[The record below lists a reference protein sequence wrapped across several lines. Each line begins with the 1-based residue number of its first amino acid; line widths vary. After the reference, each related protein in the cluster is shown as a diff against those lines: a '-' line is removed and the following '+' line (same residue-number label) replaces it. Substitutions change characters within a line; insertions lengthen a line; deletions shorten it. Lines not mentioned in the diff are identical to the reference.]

1 MGIECEIVALL
12 DDWQVL
18 ESTVDFSVL
27 LGQFWPHDWPLEGV
41 VMTFF
46 IRTISVFVTQL
57 SIWFSCLQC
66 SCFRSHPD
74 GMSIKPGNVKL
85 MAVLIQAA
93 YLTYTDAIR
102 L

>member
-27 LGQFWPHDWPLEGV
+27 LRQFWPHDWPLEGV

-66 SCFRSHPD
+66 SFRSHPD
-74 GMSIKPGNVKL
+74 GMSIKPGHVKL